1 MSRGLFED
9 DERMEDGG
17 GDWPSLT
24 PLQRLSK
31 MTEGGKH
38 SDLALVR

>member
-1 MSRGLFED
+1 
-9 DERMEDGG
+9 MEDGG
-17 GDWPSLT
+17 NWPSLT

>member
-1 MSRGLFED
+1 M
-9 DERMEDGG
+9 DGENR
-17 GDWPSLT
+17 PSLT

-31 MTEGGKH
+31 MTEGGKY

>member
-1 MSRGLFED
+1 MTLSRGLED
-9 DERMEDGG
+9 NETMED